1 MALDPSARGR
11 FFNDRCRELP
21 RHLVTENE
29 VAESIRL
36 PVAFAIDG
44 RLDSFD

>member
-1 MALDPSARGR
+1 MTGAANHP
-11 FFNDRCRELP
+11 F
-21 RHLVTENE
+21 TEKK